1 VLRHQSVEK
10 VVMVDIDGEV
20 VEMAKK
26 DMLEWNKGVCDDPRL
41 TIVYADALGYIENYD
56 GHFDVIIM
64 DIADPVDAGPGYMLY
79 TKEFYEFAIR
89 KMTPGG
95 VFVTQCGGGS
105 IHLVRDCFSN
115 IHCTLKSVFH
125 YVSPYTVDIPSFASA
140 WAFTLAFNDGIVF
153 DGKPVSAETF
163 AGSDAD
169 TVDKLIE
176 DRIIGELKFYDGVAH
191 RGIFSLGKHVRKA
204 LAEETR
210 IITKDDPVFVF

>member
-1 VLRHQSVEK
+1 
-10 VVMVDIDGEV
+10 MVDIDGEV